1 MIAIVPMKIVI
12 AILAVITL
20 GLQYRLWV
28 GDGSLAQVARL
39 NSEIV
44 KQSAEN
50 ERLKAR
56 NQLLAAEVDS
66 YKNGTDGIEER
77 ARERM
82 GMIKKGETFFM
93 IVDEDH

>member
-1 MIAIVPMKIVI
+1 MKLLIVTLTIV
-12 AILAVITL
+12 TL

-28 GDGSLAQVARL
+28 GDGSLAQVSRL
-39 NSEIV
+39 QSEII

-50 ERLKAR
+50 DRLKTR
-56 NQLLAAEVDS
+56 NQLLAAEVDAF
-66 YKNGTDGIEER
+66 KIGTEGIEER

-93 IVDEDH
+93 IVDETH

>member
-1 MIAIVPMKIVI
+1 MKIVI